1 MLGEIESMNAR
12 NQALAK
18 ECDGCRGDSSSS
30 RMRCAD
36 SEARLVSAEVAL
48 REARQVG
55 NDAQLALADRT
66 AALESTTAQFKD
78 SGAHVNFKE
87 FVWLEMYLSA
97 V

>member
-1 MLGEIESMNAR
+1 MLGEIESLNTR

-36 SEARLVSAEVAL
+36 SEARLVSTESAL
-48 REARQVG
+48 REARQEG

-66 AALESTTAQFKD
+66 ASFESTTAQLTD
-78 SGAHVNFKE
+78 SGAHINCKE
-87 FVWLEMYLSA
+87 FVWLEMSVTA